1 VKTPISQA
9 VYDSESCTRTS
20 LQPFPFLPQNP
31 CKPRHAMAVEITR
44 TSLQSLVIVP
54 FLDYCCD
61 PFEVPGS
68 AQHNQG
74 ESPGIVS
81 GTRGPDK
88 LPANVYCETDVMID
102 SSCFSSLL

>member
-1 VKTPISQA
+1 MKTPISLA
-9 VYDSESCTRTS
+9 VSDSESCTRTS
-20 LQPFPFLPQNP
+20 LQSFPFLPQNP
-31 CKPRHAMAVEITR
+31 RRSRHVKAAEITR

-54 FLDYCCD
+54 FHAYCCD

-102 SSCFSSLL
+102 SFCFSSLL